1 MEADPNNS
9 TRKKKKKRTYQKDF
23 NFFFQKIQKAKVSDV
38 IQKQKVILSSDL
50 RRIFKIH
57 ASSN

>member
-1 MEADPNNS
+1 MEADPNNG
-9 TRKKKKKRTYQKDF
+9 TRKKKSVHTKKISI
-23 NFFFQKIQKAKVSDV
+23 FFLQKIQKAKVSDV